1 VKTARRSLGPLAAV
15 AAPLLAAAP
24 VFAGPRLQPVPPH
37 GTVVAL
43 DGTPHI
49 WVADEQGAL
58 HWGGD
63 TRALSGRFV
72 NWSDRRAVSLSQLRG
87 YRIGD
92 PWLSAGLLKIGDPIY
107 LVKWEVGQE
116 RPSLLRIQAI
126 RDVEVF
132 GINGSNYGAF
142 VLDQATWEQRYG
154 MGAGPLPRGELPPT
168 ETPTPGAPGPTVT
181 PTRSTPRVREARVIK
196 IPNGPVPSFETVVEV
211 ENAPLDQR
219 LTVRLEYEEY
229 ICNPGCT
236 SGSSS
241 RKDRWGPRDAG
252 PVDANGRLTYR
263 DRHGPYRAYTYTF
276 EEPGGFRFSKEFGD
290 DLSL

>member
-1 VKTARRSLGPLAAV
+1 MKSVRRSLGPLAV
-15 AAPLLAAAP
+15 AAVPLIATAP
-24 VFAGPRLQPVPPH
+24 ALAGPLRQPVVPH

-49 WVADEQGAL
+49 WIADEQGDL

-142 VLDQATWEQRYG
+142 VLDQATWEQRYRIE
-154 MGAGPLPRGELPPT
+154 AGPLTRGELPST
-168 ETPTPGAPGPTVT
+168 ETPTPTGPAATA
-181 PTRSTPRVREARVIK
+181 TRSPIRVREGRVTNLGGI
-196 IPNGPVPSFETVVEV
+196 PVPSFETVVEL
-211 ENAPLDQR
+211 ENAPLGQR

-229 ICNPGCT
+229 TCSANCS

-276 EEPGGFRFSKEFGD
+276 EEPGGYRISREFGD